1 MTKAQ
6 TCAIRVQIDVK
17 NFRLKRPGYKI
28 SWQIWIDNHTIN
40 NYTQVFGMITWWLRP
55 QTRNIPIN
63 TYG

>member
-1 MTKAQ
+1 MGCGVLWLQ
-6 TCAIRVQIDVK
+6 
-17 NFRLKRPGYKI
+17 
-28 SWQIWIDNHTIN
+28 